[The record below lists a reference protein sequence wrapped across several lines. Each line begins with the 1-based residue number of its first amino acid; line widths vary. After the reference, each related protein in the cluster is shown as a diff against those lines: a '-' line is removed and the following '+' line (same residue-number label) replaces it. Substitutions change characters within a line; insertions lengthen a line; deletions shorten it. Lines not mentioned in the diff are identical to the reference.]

1 MKIARILVASV
12 LSLLCFAGKVEAQNS
27 TVIKPISGGV
37 TTCTFDTKFCG
48 NPSKH
53 HTGIDYVGFG
63 NRVNVLASNCGI
75 VSFIQRNDGKDHGF
89 GNAVILKHYV
99 IINSRGKTDI
109 VYTMY
114 AHLDSI
120 ADLRVGRVVSK
131 GQKIGV
137 MGGSGYGKANYWG
150 KHLHFEVKYGKTLTN
165 PFGRGTT
172 YAYSPKPAAEYGYVN
187 PANVIGRWRALCAT
201 PSN

>member
-1 MKIARILVASV
+1 MKIALTLMVSI
-12 LSLLCFAGKVEAQNS
+12 LSLLFFAGKVEAQNN
-27 TVIKPISGGV
+27 TFIKPISGGA

-63 NRVNVLASNCGI
+63 NRVDVLASNCGV
-75 VSFIQRNDGKDHGF
+75 VSFIQRNNGKDLGF

-99 IINSRGKTDI
+99 IINSSGKTET

-114 AHLDSI
+114 AHLESI
-120 ADLRVGRVVSK
+120 ADLRVGRAVSK
-131 GQKIGV
+131 GQKLGI
-137 MGGSGYGKANYWG
+137 MGGSGNGKADRWG
-150 KHLHFEVKYGKTLTN
+150 KHLHFEVKYGNTLTN
-165 PFGRGTT
+165 PSGQGTT
-172 YAYSPKPAAEYGYVN
+172 YGYSPNSAAAYGYVN